1 MDSARTN
8 ELLGVLARAHHGL
21 IRREIAIREGISHS
35 ALTRRVR
42 SQLLELVG
50 PGVYRFRSAPITW
63 DQKALLGCWEVGPAA
78 LVSHRAAGLRWT
90 LDGVKAAP
98 IEVITDRWTRRTAGQ
113 AIVHEANDLIS
124 ADRSSIAGLPVT
136 SPLRTVLDLGGV
148 MPVYRV
154 EQAMEDALRRKLFTP
169 QQLGDRFLAYARPG
183 KRGVRALRP
192 LIEERV
198 GEHVPTGSDFELR
211 VARLARLAGLPD
223 PQRQV
228 AVQLPVTRV
237 YLDLA
242 WPERHFAVE
251 CDGIFNH
258 GTSISLR
265 WDDDRQNE
273 LVLLGWFILR
283 LTWHAVT
290 QDPAHAISQLR
301 QGWRRC
307 APPTPA

>member
-1 MDSARTN
+1 MESARTN
-8 ELLGVLARAHHGL
+8 ELLGILARAHHGL
-21 IRREIAIREGISHS
+21 IRREIAIQEGISHS

-42 SQLLELVG
+42 AHVLEPVG
-50 PGVYRFRSAPITW
+50 PGVYRFRGAPITW

-90 LDGVKAAP
+90 LDGVNTAP
-98 IEVITDRWTRRTAGQ
+98 IEVVTDRWTRRTAGQ
-113 AIVHEANDLIS
+113 AIVHEANDLVS

-136 SPLRTVLDLGGV
+136 SPLRTVLDLAGV

-169 QQLGDRFLAYARPG
+169 KQLGDRFLAYARPG

-192 LIEERV
+192 LVEERV
-198 GEHVPTGSDFELR
+198 GGQVPTGSDFELR
-211 VARLARLAGLPD
+211 VARLARHAGLPE
-223 PQRQV
+223 PRRQV

-242 WPERHFAVE
+242 WPERRFAVE
-251 CDGIFNH
+251 CDGIFIH

-283 LTWHAVT
+283 LTWHTVT
-290 QDPAHAISQLR
+290 KDRAHAIDQLR
-301 QGWRRC
+301 QGWLRC